1 MVVEAMN
8 RAHHE
13 QVLSPPLEAWSLVV
27 SFWEWLR
34 VRLRLASS
42 APNGPHENTPT
53 GTLGGL
59 FSGLVLYLSNF
70 YPRHSLQLRLSMMFS
85 VTSLAGAFS
94 GLLAA
99 AIEDM
104 DGLRGL
110 GGWAWIFVL
119 VRYSSSVL
127 YLRETKTDCISGRG
141 LYRPMRNIGLFLA
154 PTRAFEASVADSAR
168 ESRLC

>member
-1 MVVEAMN
+1 M
-8 RAHHE
+8 
-13 QVLSPPLEAWSLVV
+13 
-27 SFWEWLR
+27 
-34 VRLRLASS
+34 
-42 APNGPHENTPT
+42 

-141 LYRPMRNIGLFLA
+141 LYCPMRNIGLFLA